1 MPLALLVSRT
11 CRALVAGG
19 RMAAARPRAVLRPLC
34 SAAGDG
40 PAATWASL
48 GLTEDLVAACENLDL
63 PSPTPIQRLAIPA
76 VTGGEDVLFAAETGS
91 GKTLAYLLPV
101 FSKLKAEEFA
111 AGDDAKNLRRER
123 RPRALVLV
131 PTRELAAQVTAVA
144 KSIAHVAKL
153 GVRGCYGGSDGV
165 GKQRKQL
172 AGSFD
177 VLVATPGRFRALWG
191 GGGVHVS
198 RTNVVVI
205 DEVDTML
212 EQGFGADL
220 AEILA
225 ATARTGRGY
234 GDDPDAAPG
243 AQVVATTATLTKAVR
258 RTFCDAGSRDSAW
271 AFLPELRTLESPQLH
286 RAVASATHVAV
297 DVTGGGDKLN
307 DLDGVLAANR
317 EGKALVFCNTVASC
331 RAVEHALR
339 ERSRDPELLFC
350 YHGDMN
356 SREREASL
364 IAFRAAGDSGVLVAT
379 DLAARGL
386 DVPDVG
392 HVVMFDFPRN
402 PVDYLH
408 RSGRTAR
415 AGAKGRVTALVA
427 KADRVLATAV
437 ARAVAAGEPLDG
449 LSSDKKAYAPGGT
462 HAPKANPNSAKRVAA
477 RDLAAARRGGPPNRG
492 RGQLRAGGRGGGSG
506 ARRSKPKTRRS

>member
-1 MPLALLVSRT
+1 MPLNVEARAEEKERMLRAMPLALLVSRT

-191 GGGVHVS
+191 GQGVHVS

-212 EQGFGADL
+212 EQGFGQDL
-220 AEILA
+220 AEMF
-225 ATARTGRGY
+225 RGY
-234 GDDPDAAPG
+234 DTNRDGKLVLSEIGLVIQRMVPDIVTD
-243 AQVVATTATLTKAVR
+243 AQLG
-258 RTFCDAGSRDSAW
+258 F
-271 AFLPELRTLESPQLH
+271 
-286 RAVASATHVAV
+286 
-297 DVTGGGDKLN
+297 
-307 DLDGVLAANR
+307 VLADMDRDGSGCVSLLELGAWCDDL
-317 EGKALVFCNTVASC
+317 GAS
-331 RAVEHALR
+331 
-339 ERSRDPELLFC
+339 ERTMSR
-350 YHGDMN
+350 
-356 SREREASL
+356 
-364 IAFRAAGDSGVLVAT
+364 
-379 DLAARGL
+379 
-386 DVPDVG
+386 
-392 HVVMFDFPRN
+392 VV
-402 PVDYLH
+402 VD
-408 RSGRTAR
+408 
-415 AGAKGRVTALVA
+415 
-427 KADRVLATAV
+427 
-437 ARAVAAGEPLDG
+437 
-449 LSSDKKAYAPGGT
+449 T
-462 HAPKANPNSAKRVAA
+462 HAVSTAMGMAL
-477 RDLAAARRGGPPNRG
+477 LAV
-492 RGQLRAGGRGGGSG
+492 L
-506 ARRSKPKTRRS
+506 RRSVVI